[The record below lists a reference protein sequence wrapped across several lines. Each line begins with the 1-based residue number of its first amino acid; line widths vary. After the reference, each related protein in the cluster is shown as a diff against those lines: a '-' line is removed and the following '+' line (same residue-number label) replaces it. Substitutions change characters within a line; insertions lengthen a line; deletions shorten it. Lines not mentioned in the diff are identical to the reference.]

1 MAELIARQLLA
12 LLQEEAELLQGDVTE
27 MEGDKLTG
35 LSAEIGALITRLGKM
50 LEQGAGEPGRDA
62 GSLEELKTLLAE
74 AAQKRESNL
83 KLARRLLEELGQKSS
98 QLARGRKAL
107 GRYKS
112 FSVSEAV
119 FLDSKN

>member
-1 MAELIARQLLA
+1 MAELTARQLLA
-12 LLQEEAELLQGDVTE
+12 LLQEEAERLQGDVTE

-35 LSAEIGALITRLGKM
+35 LSAEIGTLITRLGKM
-50 LEQGAGEPGRDA
+50 LEQGAGEPGREA
-62 GSLEELKTLLAE
+62 GSLEELKTLLA